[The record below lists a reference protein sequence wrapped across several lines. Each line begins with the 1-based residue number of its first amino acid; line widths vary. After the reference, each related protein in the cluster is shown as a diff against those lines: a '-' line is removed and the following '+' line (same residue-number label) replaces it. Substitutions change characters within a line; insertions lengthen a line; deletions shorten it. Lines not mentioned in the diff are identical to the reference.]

1 MGIQIR
7 LPNITGASEKE
18 QLAQLKSYLYQLSEE
33 LQWAFDNIDTTAG
46 SGNGYVVNQAPR
58 GFTASPGA
66 GGVNAEATFAAI
78 KALIIKSADIVNAY
92 YEEIN
97 AKLEGA
103 YVAQSDFG
111 TFAEKTTQ
119 DIEANSTGITQT
131 FENVQ
136 IIIRDTKAEIDGDLQ
151 TLGEDLSYAQNDII
165 TITGNIEGIG
175 TDIAGLEADIGDLD
189 TELSGKITDTANDLN
204 GNIGDAVNNANAYTD
219 AAKEEAKGYT
229 DGAKSE
235 LDGKINDA
243 NGRIDET
250 NGNVSNLGD
259 GLDAANKRLDA
270 ADKALEDAK
279 IELGNAI
286 RIAEQS
292 ASTAD
297 GLRQAAEAALKG
309 SIDDLQILLNGL
321 KQIVVGVTAYVKSG
335 LLYYTDAGIPVYGI
349 EIGQEVETNGSTVF
363 NKFSRFTSEKLSFYD
378 ANGNEVAYISDK
390 KLYIGQAEITT
401 SFKIGGLIDLVMAN
415 GDVITKWEGGS

>member
-1 MGIQIR
+1 MGVEIR

-18 QLAQLKSYLYQLSEE
+18 QLVQLKSYLYQLSQE
-33 LQWAFDNIDTTAG
+33 LQWAFDNIDTAGG

-58 GFTASPGA
+58 GFTASPG
-66 GGVNAEATFAAI
+66 GTGINAEATFAAI

-97 AKLEGA
+97 TKLEGA

-151 TLGEDLSYAQNDII
+151 TLGEDLSYAQQDVIVLQGNVSDIND
-165 TITGNIEGIG
+165 NIASVETNIG
-175 TDIAGLEADIGDLD
+175 ELD
-189 TELSGKITDTANDLN
+189 NTLQNTKTELS
-204 GNIGDAVNNANAYTD
+204 GNIGDAVSSANAYTD

-229 DGAKSE
+229 DGAKND
-235 LDGKINDA
+235 LTGKINDA
-243 NGRIDET
+243 NGRIDKT
-250 NGNVSNLGD
+250 NGNVSDLGD
-259 GLDAANKRLDA
+259 RLDA
-270 ADKALEDAK
+270 AGTRISDAEKALEDAK

-286 RIAEQS
+286 RTAEQS
-292 ASTAD
+292 ASNAD
-297 GLRQAAEAALKG
+297 LLRQAAEDALQD
-309 SIDDLQILLNGL
+309 SIDNLQILINGL
-321 KQIVVGVTAYVKSG
+321 KTIVVGVTAYIKSG
-335 LLYYTDAGIPVYGI
+335 LLYYTDASIPVYGI
-349 EIGQEVETNGSTVF
+349 EVGQEVEVNGKTEF
-363 NKFSRFTSEKLSFYD
+363 HKFSRFTSEKLSFYD

-390 KLYIGQAEITT
+390 KLYIGQAEITI
-401 SFKIGGLIDLVMAN
+401 SLKVGGLIDLVMAN
-415 GDVITKWEGGS
+415 GDVVTKWEGGSK